1 MINKRCFT
9 RNWIETKQ
17 KDIKADPILIEKA
30 IFGFELLLGLV
41 KSGINFVFKGGT
53 SLMLLLPEVKRLSID
68 LDVITEENDDTL
80 VTVFNNITKG
90 GVFKRWEEDKRI
102 VAHEIPKH
110 HFKFIYDSPMEKRE
124 LYILLDI
131 VQMNSPFPKA
141 VEKTILHDFIEV
153 EEEIKVK
160 IPTVNGLT
168 ADKLTAFAPTTIGIP
183 FGKDKSME
191 IIKQLYDLGILF
203 EYIND
208 LKEINSTYKKIA
220 KAEASFR
227 KLNLP
232 VKDFLNDSIDVSFL
246 LCQLDFRGSIENSY
260 TRELRDG
267 VKRIKSHIIG
277 GKYSMAD
284 AKNDA
289 SKIVC
294 LASLIKDRR
303 LDINI
308 EKLRQKRL
316 DINTIKNILLPE
328 RFAILNKLKITS
340 PESFYFW
347 AIATQAI

>member
-1 MINKRCFT
+1 MIAKKCLT
-9 RNWIETKQ
+9 SQWIKNKQ
-17 KDIKADPILIEKA
+17 KEIKADPILIEKA
-30 IFGFELLLGLV
+30 IFGFELLLNLV
-41 KSGINFVFKGGT
+41 KSGIHFVFKGGT
-53 SLMLLLPEVKRLSID
+53 SLMLLFPEVKRLSID
-68 LDVITEENDDTL
+68 LDIITEENDDTL

-102 VAHEIPKH
+102 LAHEIPKH
-110 HFKFIYDSPMEKRE
+110 HFKLFYDSPMDERE
-124 LYILLDI
+124 LYILLDV

-153 EEEIKVK
+153 EEEIKVT

-183 FGKDKSME
+183 YGKDKSME

-203 EYIND
+203 QYITD
-208 LKEINSTYKKIA
+208 LKEIRDTYKKIA

-232 VKDFLNDSIDVSFL
+232 VEDFLNDSIDVSFL
-246 LCQLDFRGSIENSY
+246 LCQLDFRGGIENNY

-267 VKRIKSHIIG
+267 VKRIKSHIIS
-277 GKYSMAD
+277 GKYSMSD

-289 SKIVC
+289 SKIAC

-328 RFAILNKLKITS
+328 GFAILNKLKITS

-347 AIATQAI
+347 AVATQAI